1 MTKEVTI
8 KEKMKALYLL
18 QKVDSDLDQ
27 IEVLKG
33 ELPMEVKDLE
43 DEIDGM
49 HTRIGKLNVSNEA
62 FKSEMNRHE
71 GNIADSQTMMDRYN
85 QQLDNVK
92 NNREF
97 DALTKEIELQK
108 LEIILSEKKI
118 NEIKSK
124 VENLDGSIAE
134 VSERLDLKEKDII
147 AKRVALEKIIE
158 KTIKDQ
164 EKLERKSGRAR
175 KKIDERMLKAYDKI
189 RGSYRNK
196 LAVVSVER
204 NSCGGCF
211 NKIPPQI
218 QLEVKLL
225 NKIQICEHCGRLL
238 IDEEYL
244 DK

>member
-1 MTKEVTI
+1 MAVEITI
-8 KEKMKALYLL
+8 KEKMKALYSL

-33 ELPMEVKDLE
+33 ELPMEVRDLE
-43 DEIDGM
+43 DEINGM
-49 HTRIGKLNVSNEA
+49 RTRIGKLESSADEH
-62 FKSEMNRHE
+62 KSVMNRHE
-71 GNIADSQTMMDRYN
+71 GNIADSQTMMERYN

-124 VENLDGSIAE
+124 VSTLDESITE
-134 VSERLDLKEKDII
+134 VKAKLEIKEKDIVD
-147 AKRVALEKIIE
+147 KRVALEKIIE
-158 KTIKDQ
+158 KTVKDQ

-175 KKIDERMLKAYDKI
+175 KKIDERLLKAYDKI